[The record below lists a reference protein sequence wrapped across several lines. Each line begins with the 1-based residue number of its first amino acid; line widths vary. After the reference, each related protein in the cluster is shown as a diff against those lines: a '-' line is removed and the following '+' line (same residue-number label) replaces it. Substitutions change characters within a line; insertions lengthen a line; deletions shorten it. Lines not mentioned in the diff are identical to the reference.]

1 MTTLAGGFGE
11 PAKPSVSRSFDRRI
25 VLTSLLTLVVAL
37 FFWTQS
43 RYPALSD
50 KAEMGG
56 STAVQGI
63 AFDEIVEFL
72 PSDGLWWELA
82 ANTLN
87 WMYTNWKGMTFG
99 ILFAACALTLFS
111 LIERRSFA
119 NRWANAALG
128 AAIGTPLGVCVNC
141 AAPIARGFHSAGM
154 RLETTLAALIASPT
168 LNVIVVSM
176 TFALLPFH
184 FAVLKLAGALGFILI
199 GVPLLTRFAFAKE
212 AAQTGDFTRQ
222 AVELDESRSW
232 IARRLERIRPPAV
245 PAHEVSTWPKALR
258 WLIVTYGR
266 NLVFIG
272 LITVPLMILAGFL
285 GALAITLLPFSELA
299 QLIDIPKGLLGSLA
313 MMVVI
318 ALVCIFL
325 PVPIA
330 FDVIMAVILVNS
342 GWPAK
347 YVMPLLF
354 ALGCYSVYSF
364 MIVGR
369 AISFRVSFIMAASLS
384 LVAVATGIAAHFVDP
399 WVKSD
404 STATELRLLGKASL
418 EPARPTFY
426 EREQIDPSAALAWS
440 SPVEFSS
447 ATTGLAHEGRGS
459 VSALIAPL
467 GRQQPGV
474 TADRFAFLQ
483 GPEIGLNMEPQL
495 NGLEAFE
502 PFAQQ
507 WAAASGDIDGDGWTD
522 VLVGRNAARGGIE
535 FFRNVGGT
543 FAQIPMALG
552 DLDSEFVGS
561 IALVDLNQDGA
572 PDLFASAYLYGTY
585 ILWNRDGQFDWK
597 NRYHL
602 PNGKAGMVAAPGFA
616 DLDGDGDLDIL
627 AANWSLGTTGN
638 AHEPFLLASQ
648 DRIFWNEG
656 NGAFTARE
664 LEGIPGESLTSLI
677 ADIDRDG
684 RPDILIGDDVSTAD
698 KVYLNRGSRRF
709 VPLTKSDGIIPY
721 LTNST
726 MSYDMG
732 DVDGDLSEELY
743 SAQIAWPIQ
752 KPQWD
757 AAVSW
762 CEHPAAIEG
771 SAADCFERIRNRA
784 IGVRHAHPSYS
795 RCNEVR
801 DPTYRAIC
809 ATRSTFLRAGFLSDP
824 SHCKHAARLS
834 PMLQRMCD
842 MAASPRYKDGWEAI
856 EQLDYVGG
864 VRGRNLLLTR
874 GDAMAFTDIGEA
886 SGTAKPGWSWNAR
899 FVDLDQDSWLD
910 LLVGTGHLY
919 HRSFFANRYYRNKGN
934 GSFEQAQ
941 DAFGLADPFPTSSF
955 LLLDYDRDGD
965 VDVIRPSLVTQPI
978 VHRNDNPSG
987 KAIWVRLEDALGNRA
1002 GIGARIIVTLNDGR
1016 RIMREIR
1023 LSGGYA
1029 SADRPQAH
1037 FGIGDASTISAI
1049 EVIWPDKG
1057 SSRLS
1062 GPINSNSEIVFR
1074 RAG

>member
-1 MTTLAGGFGE
+1 MTTVAGGFSE
-11 PAKPSVSRSFDRRI
+11 PNQMPASRFFDRRI
-25 VLTSLLTLVVAL
+25 VLTSILTSVVAL

-56 STAVQGI
+56 STVVQGI
-63 AFDEIVEFL
+63 AFDEIVELL
-72 PSDGLWWELA
+72 PSDGIWWELA

-184 FAVLKLAGALGFILI
+184 LAALKLAGALAFILV
-199 GVPLLTRFAFAKE
+199 GVPLLTRFVFAKE
-212 AAQTGDFTRQ
+212 AAQTGDFIQQ
-222 AVELDESRSW
+222 AVKLDEDRSW
-232 IARRLERIRPPAV
+232 LARRMERIRPPAV
-245 PAHEVSTWPKALR
+245 SAHDVDTWPKAIR
-258 WLIVTYGR
+258 WLVATYGR

-285 GALAITLLPFSELA
+285 GALAITFLPFSELGE
-299 QLIDIPKGLLGSLA
+299 LVDIPSGLWGSLA
-313 MMVVI
+313 LMTVI

-364 MIVGR
+364 LIVGR
-369 AISFRVSFIMAASLS
+369 AISFRVSGIMAASLT
-384 LVAVATGIAAHFVDP
+384 LVAVATGIVAHFTDP
-399 WVKSD
+399 QIRSD
-404 STATELRLLGKASL
+404 SAATELRLLSKASL
-418 EPARPTFY
+418 EPGLPTFY
-426 EREQIDPSAALAWS
+426 ERERVDPSAALAWVN
-440 SPVEFSS
+440 PVKFSEAS
-447 ATTGLAHEGRGS
+447 NGLAHEGRGS

-467 GRQQPGV
+467 AARSSSPSP
-474 TADRFAFLQ
+474 DKFAFLQ
-483 GPEIGLNMEPQL
+483 GPEIGLNLEPQI
-495 NGLEAFE
+495 NGLEAIE

-522 VLVGRNAARGGIE
+522 VAIGRNAARGGVE
-535 FFRNVGGT
+535 FFRNIGGT
-543 FAQIPMALG
+543 FAQVPMDLG
-552 DLDSEFVGS
+552 PLDTEFVGS
-561 IALVDLNQDGA
+561 IAFVDLNQDGS

-585 ILWNRDGQFDWK
+585 ILWNRNGRFDWED
-597 NRYHL
+597 RHHL
-602 PNGKAGMVAAPGFA
+602 PNGKAGMVGAPGFA
-616 DLDGDGDLDIL
+616 DLDGDGDIDIL

-638 AHEPFLLASQ
+638 THEPFLLASQ

-656 NGAFTARE
+656 NGAFAARE

-698 KVYLNRGSRRF
+698 KVYLNRGNRRF
-709 VPLTKSDGIIPY
+709 VPLTKADGIIPY

-726 MSYDMG
+726 MSFDMG

-762 CEHPAAIEG
+762 CEHPAALEG

-784 IGVRHAHPSYS
+784 IGVRQAHPSYS
-795 RCNEVR
+795 KCDDVR

-809 ATRSTFLRAGFLSDP
+809 ATRSTILRAGFLSDP
-824 SHCKHAARLS
+824 SHCEHAARLS
-834 PMLQRMCD
+834 PMLGRICE
-842 MAASPRYKDGWEAI
+842 MAASPRYKDGWKEI
-856 EQLDYVGG
+856 ERQDYVGG
-864 VRGRNLLLTR
+864 VRARNLLLTR
-874 GDAMAFTDIGEA
+874 GSAKAFTDIGEA

-899 FVDLDQDSWLD
+899 FVDLDQDSRLD

-919 HRSFFANRYYRNKGN
+919 HRSFFANRFYRNKGN
-934 GSFEQAQ
+934 GRFDEAQ

-965 VDVIRPSLVTQPI
+965 VDIIRPSLVSQPI

-987 KAIWVRLEDALGNRA
+987 KAIWVRLEDELGNRA
-1002 GIGARIIVTLNDGR
+1002 GIGTRIIVTLNDGR
-1016 RIMREIR
+1016 RMLREIR

-1037 FGIGDASTISAI
+1037 FGIGDTGTITGI
-1049 EVIWPDKG
+1049 EVIWPDRG
-1057 SSRLS
+1057 STKLS
-1062 GPINSNSEIVFR
+1062 GPIDPNSEIVFR
-1074 RAG
+1074 RSG